1 MFFWCHVRHINPIK
15 IHPERIRQTDKELAN
30 DLDYDGVKFPVDRED
45 FNKVEMK
52 TNISNNVFC
61 YKNKLPFSIY
71 LSDQTFEN
79 SIDLLLAI
87 DELKS
92 HYEYIKDFDRFMFQ
106 KIKNTF
112 LKVVYSV
119 LVVKTN

>member
-1 MFFWCHVRHINPIK
+1 MFFWCHVRHTNPIK
-15 IHPERIRQTDKELAN
+15 LHPERIRQTDKELAN

-52 TNISNNVFC
+52 TNISVNVFC

-79 SIDLLLAI
+79 SIDLLLVI
-87 DELKS
+87 DEIKS
-92 HYEYIKDFDRFMFQ
+92 HYEYIKDFDRFMFH
-106 KIKNTF
+106 KTKNTF
-112 LKVVYSV
+112 VKVVYSV
-119 LVVKTN
+119 LVVKIN

>member
-52 TNISNNVFC
+52 TNISTNVFC

-106 KIKNTF
+106 KTKNTF